1 MRNQEAARYARWAAT
16 AAGFIV
22 LVVVGVYTRKAI
34 HDAHLRGKQPAAV
47 PITVQQQSA
56 QFAFSKVEQDRT
68 IFTIRASQA
77 TQFKDQDRA
86 DLEDVWITIYG
97 RAGDRTDNIHTR
109 ECSYEPK
116 TGAVRCAGDVQIDIG
131 GVAQAVGSS
140 TGQEVEVKTSD
151 LSFNRESGQASTTQ
165 PVEFTFP
172 QGHGHALGVNYS
184 SKDSIIRL
192 QHSVELNLDP
202 SDRTGGLPVDAK
214 GSSLEIRRNDRMIML
229 QGPAVVKQGA
239 RELTA
244 DSIAIELDP
253 QFHAQTIT
261 ASGHPQIT
269 STDAKTKMSATAD
282 EFQALLSPEGWVDKI
297 LAVRGV
303 AGVRQSAAGTDH
315 FSADQVE
322 FQMHSRQ
329 NWVEQM
335 TANGNVALDS
345 RDASATRS
353 LKANSLRVE
362 FTAPATNRAGGD
374 LAGQQRVES
383 AQTLGAATIEMK
395 SGVETTNLSA
405 DKFVVRI
412 GASGRFEKLVGQSG
426 VQVSR
431 QSGTSQ
437 PQTTTAANLTATF
450 GPDGDWNTLEESGNV
465 HFQQGDRQATAAHAR
480 IVRATGAIMLDGTPA
495 LMDAESRTTAAGVF
509 INQKTGALRATGGVV
524 TSSFGSAPGA
534 AMSFGSGPAH
544 ISADSLAGSTSSGH
558 VIYSGH
564 ARLWQGD
571 SVLDADQIEIWRNE
585 KKLQASGNVVSVF
598 PQTGTLVP
606 VVDGPKAAKASP
618 EGAASI
624 KDSNIPTL
632 WHIRAPL
639 LTFYEDSGMAHL
651 EGGVTA
657 GSEEGTLASRTLDVF
672 LGPSPATSGPLK
684 GPSKAPGGRQ
694 LTRALALGD
703 VVVTQAGRRGTAQ
716 RAEYTAAD
724 GKFVLSGGNPT
735 ITDAA
740 RDTTTG
746 HSLTFFVASDTIL
759 IDSQQGS
766 RTLTKHR
773 VQK

>member
-16 AAGFIV
+16 AAGLIV
-22 LVVVGVYTRKAI
+22 LVVVGVYSRKAI
-34 HDAHLRGKQPAAV
+34 RDAHLRGKQPAAV

-86 DLEDVWITIYG
+86 VLEDVWITIYG

-131 GVAQAVGSS
+131 GMAQAAGNSP
-140 TGQEVEVKTSD
+140 GQEVEVKTSD
-151 LSFNRESGQASTTQ
+151 LSFNRESGQATTTQ

-172 QGHGHALGVNYS
+172 QGHGRAAGVDYS

-214 GSSLEIRRNDRMIML
+214 GSSLEIRRNDRMVTL
-229 QGPAVVKQGA
+229 QGPAVVKQGG

-253 QFHAQTIT
+253 QFHARTIT
-261 ASGHPQIT
+261 ASGHPQIN
-269 STDAKTKMSATAD
+269 SSDAKTKMSATAN

-315 FSADQVE
+315 FSADHVD
-322 FQMHSRQ
+322 FQLHPRQ

-335 TANGNVALDS
+335 TANGNVALNS
-345 RDASATRS
+345 QDATSSRS
-353 LKANSLRVE
+353 LKTSALRVE
-362 FTAPATNRAGGD
+362 FAAPATNRAGAD

-395 SGVETTNLSA
+395 SGAETTNLSA
-405 DKFVVRI
+405 GKFVVRT
-412 GASGRFEKLVGQSG
+412 GPTGRFEKLVGQSG

-431 QSGTSQ
+431 QTGTSQ

-450 GPDGDWNTLEESGNV
+450 VPRGDWNTLEESGNV

-480 IVRATGAIMLDGTPA
+480 IVRATGAITLDGTPA
-495 LMDAESRTTAAGVF
+495 LMDAESRTTASAVF
-509 INQKTGALRATGGVV
+509 IDQKTGALQATGGVV
-524 TSSFGSAPGA
+524 TSYFGSHQSAS
-534 AMSFGSGPAH
+534 MNFGSGTAH
-544 ISADSLAGSTSSGH
+544 ISADALAGSTSSGH
-558 VIYSGH
+558 VIYSRH

-571 SVLDADQIEIWRNE
+571 SVLDANQIEIWRDE
-585 KKLQASGNVVSVF
+585 KKVQASGNVVAVF
-598 PQTGTLVP
+598 PQMGALVP
-606 VVDGPKAAKASP
+606 VVDAPKPENSQGAVKAVS
-618 EGAASI
+618 
-624 KDSNIPTL
+624 KDPNTPTL

-651 EGGVTA
+651 EGGVMA
-657 GSEEGTLASRTLDVF
+657 GSDQGTLTSRNLDVF
-672 LGPSPATSGPLK
+672 FGPPPASSVAPKGSSK
-684 GPSKAPGGRQ
+684 GPAGQQ
-694 LTRALALGD
+694 LTRALASGN

-724 GKFVLSGGNPT
+724 GKFVLSGGNPA
-735 ITDAA
+735 INDA
-740 RDTTTG
+740 DGNTTTG

-773 VQK
+773 VEK

>member
-16 AAGFIV
+16 AAGLIL
-22 LVVVGVYTRKAI
+22 LVVIGVYTRKAI
-34 HDAHLRGKQPAAV
+34 RDAHLRGKQPASV

-77 TQFKDQDRA
+77 TQFKDQDRSL
-86 DLEDVWITIYG
+86 LEDVWITIYG

-116 TGAVRCAGDVQIDIG
+116 TGAVRCAGDVQIDICG
-131 GVAQAVGSS
+131 TSQAPGKSAAQA
-140 TGQEVEVKTSD
+140 VEVKTSD
-151 LSFNRESGQASTTQ
+151 LSFNRESGQASTSQ

-172 QGHGHALGVNYS
+172 QGRGRAVGVDYS

-192 QHSVELNLDP
+192 QHSVELNLES
-202 SDRTGGLPVDAK
+202 SDRTGGMPVDAK
-214 GSSLEIRRNDRMIML
+214 GGSLEIRRNDRMVTL
-229 QGPAVVKQGA
+229 QGHAVVKQGS

-244 DSIAIELDP
+244 DSISIELDP
-253 QFHAQTIT
+253 QFHARTIT
-261 ASGHPQIT
+261 AAGHPQIT
-269 STDAKTKMSATAD
+269 SSDAKTKISATAD

-297 LAVRGV
+297 LAVRDV

-322 FQMHSRQ
+322 FQMHPGQ

-335 TANGNVALDS
+335 TANGNVSLDS
-345 RDASATRS
+345 GDASATRS
-353 LKANSLRVE
+353 LKTSALRVD
-362 FTAPATNRAGGD
+362 FAAPAANRGGGN

-395 SGVETTNLSA
+395 SGADTTNLSA
-405 DKFVVRI
+405 GKFVVRT

-431 QSGTSQ
+431 QSGTSL

-450 GPDGDWNTLEESGNV
+450 GPGGDWNTLDESGNV
-465 HFQQGDRQATAAHAR
+465 HFQQGNRQAAAAHAR
-480 IVRATGAIMLDGTPA
+480 IVHATGGITLDGAPA
-495 LMDAESRTTAAGVF
+495 LMDAESRTTASAVF
-509 INQKTGALRATGGVV
+509 IDQKTGALQATGGVV
-524 TSSFGSAPGA
+524 TNYFGSNQGA
-534 AMSFGSGPAH
+534 SMSFGSGTAH
-544 ISADSLAGSTSSGH
+544 ISAESLAGFTASGH
-558 VIYSGH
+558 VIYSRH

-571 SVLDADQIEIWRNE
+571 SVLDADQIEIWRDQ
-585 KKLQASGNVVSVF
+585 KKVQASGNVVAVF
-598 PQTGTLVP
+598 PQTGLLVP
-606 VVDGPKAAKASP
+606 VVDATKAANVP
-618 EGAASI
+618 PDGAARS

-639 LTFYEDSGMAHL
+639 LTFYEESGMAHL

-657 GSEEGTLASRTLDVF
+657 GSDQGTLASRTLDVF
-672 LGPSPATSGPLK
+672 FGPSPASSGAAR
-684 GPSKAPGGRQ
+684 GSSKEAGGGQ
-694 LTRALALGD
+694 LTRALASGN

-716 RAEYTAAD
+716 RAEYTAGD
-724 GKFVLSGGNPT
+724 GKFVLSGGNPA
-735 ITDAA
+735 INDA
-740 RDTTTG
+740 DGNTTTG

-773 VQK
+773 VEK